1 MNTLNKLGWS
11 SSFETLLSSD
21 ELNNMNIGRV
31 STVNKTNYHVIHESG
46 TKLCELAGNLLYGL
60 EDHEKPQT
68 GDWVIFLDYGD
79 MGIINKVVPRMNYLS
94 RKKAGKD
101 FDEQILAANI
111 DFAIVVQCME
121 IGLNL
126 RRLERTIVQIQ
137 NCKIE
142 PIVIINKMDLP
153 ISEEDEHSLNT
164 IQNKYGAIPI
174 SARAGKN
181 VNKLTE
187 KIQEGKSY
195 VLIGASGVGKS
206 SIVNA
211 LENQHAVK
219 TGAISDAVKKG
230 SHTTTTRD
238 LYLLNNGGI
247 MIDTPGT
254 REFGLT
260 SDGEGA
266 TAGTFLGIDEL
277 AGTCKFHNCTHTG
290 EKGCKVLKALGNGSI
305 SEEEYQNFMKMQ
317 REMDHYSSSNK
328 ARKEKGKNLSKII
341 KNMKKSGYKKDRY

>member
-1 MNTLNKLGWS
+1 MNTLNKIGWS
-11 SSFETLLSSD
+11 SSFEALLSND
-21 ELNNMNIGRV
+21 ELNMNIGRI
-31 STVNKTNYHVIHESG
+31 STVNKTNYQVIYESG

-79 MGIINKVVPRMNYLS
+79 MGIINKVVPRLNYLT

-111 DFAIVVQCME
+111 DYAIVVQCME

-137 NCKIE
+137 NCNIE

-153 ISEEDEHSLNT
+153 ISEEDELILNSML
-164 IQNKYGAIPI
+164 NKYGAIPI
-174 SARAGKN
+174 SAATGKN
-181 VNKLTE
+181 VDKLTE

-211 LENQHAVK
+211 LESEHAIK

-260 SDGEGA
+260 SDGDA
-266 TAGTFLGIDEL
+266 SSAGKFLGIDEL
-277 AGTCKFHNCTHTG
+277 AGTCKFHNCTHTS
-290 EKGCKVLKALGNGSI
+290 EKGCKVLKALSNGSI